1 MIYKSILL
9 ILGYLYGT
17 MLTAT
22 FVVKHS
28 TGNDVSKIGS
38 GNPGMA
44 NVMEHIGK
52 KEGVLVLAGD
62 ILKVIVA
69 GILGHLLFPDKT
81 WHDIFLYTGFGAIL
95 GHNYPLWRKGKGV
108 TVTCT
113 WLILTFGILGAIC
126 CIIGGMVVLLTGW
139 LPLGAVV
146 IPALA
151 IPTVYFIHGNSIELV
166 CVLIATVLMLIR
178 HRKGIYRIIHGEE
191 PLHLKLKKI
200 NKNTL

>member
-1 MIYKSILL
+1 
-9 ILGYLYGT
+9 

-69 GILGHLLFPDKT
+69 GILGRLLFPEKHGMIFFYIQDLERF
-81 WHDIFLYTGFGAIL
+81 WDI
-95 GHNYPLWRKGKGV
+95 
-108 TVTCT
+108 
-113 WLILTFGILGAIC
+113 
-126 CIIGGMVVLLTGW
+126 
-139 LPLGAVV
+139 
-146 IPALA
+146 
-151 IPTVYFIHGNSIELV
+151 
-166 CVLIATVLMLIR
+166 
-178 HRKGIYRIIHGEE
+178 IIHCGEKE
-191 PLHLKLKKI
+191 KVEKVLQLPVRG
-200 NKNTL
+200 

>member
-69 GILGHLLFPDKT
+69 GILGRLLFPDKT
-81 WHDIFLYTGFGAIL
+81 WHDIFYIQDLERFWT
-95 GHNYPLWRKGKGV
+95 
-108 TVTCT
+108 
-113 WLILTFGILGAIC
+113 
-126 CIIGGMVVLLTGW
+126 
-139 LPLGAVV
+139 
-146 IPALA
+146 
-151 IPTVYFIHGNSIELV
+151 
-166 CVLIATVLMLIR
+166 
-178 HRKGIYRIIHGEE
+178 
-191 PLHLKLKKI
+191 
-200 NKNTL
+200 

>member
-52 KEGVLVLAGD
+52 KEGVLVLVGD

-69 GILGHLLFPDKT
+69 GILGRLLFPDKT
-81 WHDIFLYTGFGAIL
+81 WHDIFLYTGFGAIF
-95 GHNYPLWRKGKGV
+95 GHNYPLWRKGKGGKGV

-113 WLILTFGILGAIC
+113 WLILTFGVLGAIC
-126 CIIGGMVVLLTGW
+126 CIIG
-139 LPLGAVV
+139 
-146 IPALA
+146 ALF
-151 IPTVYFIHGNSIELV
+151 PRFCNSFV
-166 CVLIATVLMLIR
+166 
-178 HRKGIYRIIHGEE
+178 KSF
-191 PLHLKLKKI
+191 
-200 NKNTL
+200 

>member
-69 GILGHLLFPDKT
+69 GILGHLLFPEKHGMIFFYIQDLERFL
-81 WHDIFLYTGFGAIL
+81 DI
-95 GHNYPLWRKGKGV
+95 
-108 TVTCT
+108 
-113 WLILTFGILGAIC
+113 
-126 CIIGGMVVLLTGW
+126 
-139 LPLGAVV
+139 
-146 IPALA
+146 
-151 IPTVYFIHGNSIELV
+151 
-166 CVLIATVLMLIR
+166 
-178 HRKGIYRIIHGEE
+178 IIHCGEKE
-191 PLHLKLKKI
+191 KVEKVLQLPVRG
-200 NKNTL
+200 

>member
-52 KEGVLVLAGD
+52 NG
-62 ILKVIVA
+62 
-69 GILGHLLFPDKT
+69 
-81 WHDIFLYTGFGAIL
+81 
-95 GHNYPLWRKGKGV
+95 R
-108 TVTCT
+108 C
-113 WLILTFGILGAIC
+113 FGISRRYIKSYC
-126 CIIGGMVVLLTGW
+126 SRYSW
-139 LPLGAVV
+139 SPV
-146 IPALA
+146 I
-151 IPTVYFIHGNSIELV
+151 S
-166 CVLIATVLMLIR
+166 R
-178 HRKGIYRIIHGEE
+178 
-191 PLHLKLKKI
+191 
-200 NKNTL
+200 

>member
-52 KEGVLVLAGD
+52 KEGVLVLA
-62 ILKVIVA
+62 V
-69 GILGHLLFPDKT
+69 
-81 WHDIFLYTGFGAIL
+81 FL
-95 GHNYPLWRKGKGV
+95 
-108 TVTCT
+108 VTCYFQ
-113 WLILTFGILGAIC
+113 IKH
-126 CIIGGMVVLLTGW
+126 GMIFFYIQDLERFLD
-139 LPLGAVV
+139 
-146 IPALA
+146 I
-151 IPTVYFIHGNSIELV
+151 
-166 CVLIATVLMLIR
+166 
-178 HRKGIYRIIHGEE
+178 IIHCGEKE
-191 PLHLKLKKI
+191 KVEKVLQLPVRG
-200 NKNTL
+200 

>member
-69 GILGHLLFPDKT
+69 GILVACYFQIKHGMIFFYIQDLERFL
-81 WHDIFLYTGFGAIL
+81 DI
-95 GHNYPLWRKGKGV
+95 
-108 TVTCT
+108 
-113 WLILTFGILGAIC
+113 
-126 CIIGGMVVLLTGW
+126 
-139 LPLGAVV
+139 
-146 IPALA
+146 
-151 IPTVYFIHGNSIELV
+151 
-166 CVLIATVLMLIR
+166 
-178 HRKGIYRIIHGEE
+178 IIHCGEKE
-191 PLHLKLKKI
+191 KVEKVLQLPVRG
-200 NKNTL
+200 

>member
-69 GILGHLLFPDKT
+69 GILGRLLFPEKHGMIFFYIQDLERF
-81 WHDIFLYTGFGAIL
+81 WDI
-95 GHNYPLWRKGKGV
+95 
-108 TVTCT
+108 
-113 WLILTFGILGAIC
+113 
-126 CIIGGMVVLLTGW
+126 
-139 LPLGAVV
+139 
-146 IPALA
+146 
-151 IPTVYFIHGNSIELV
+151 
-166 CVLIATVLMLIR
+166 
-178 HRKGIYRIIHGEE
+178 IIHCGEKE
-191 PLHLKLKKI
+191 KVEKVLQLPVRG
-200 NKNTL
+200 

>member
-81 WHDIFLYTGFGAIL
+81 WHDIFYIQDLERFWDI
-95 GHNYPLWRKGKGV
+95 
-108 TVTCT
+108 
-113 WLILTFGILGAIC
+113 
-126 CIIGGMVVLLTGW
+126 
-139 LPLGAVV
+139 
-146 IPALA
+146 
-151 IPTVYFIHGNSIELV
+151 
-166 CVLIATVLMLIR
+166 
-178 HRKGIYRIIHGEE
+178 IIHCGEKE
-191 PLHLKLKKI
+191 KVEKALQLPVRG
-200 NKNTL
+200 

>member
-1 MIYKSILL
+1 M
-9 ILGYLYGT
+9 
-17 MLTAT
+17 
-22 FVVKHS
+22 
-28 TGNDVSKIGS
+28 
-38 GNPGMA
+38 
-44 NVMEHIGK
+44 
-52 KEGVLVLAGD
+52 
-62 ILKVIVA
+62 
-69 GILGHLLFPDKT
+69 
-81 WHDIFLYTGFGAIL
+81 IL
-95 GHNYPLWRKGKGV
+95 GHNYPLWRKGKGGKGV

-113 WLILTFGILGAIC
+113 WLILTFGVPGAIC

-139 LPLGAVV
+139 LPLVAVV

>member
-69 GILGHLLFPDKT
+69 GILGRLLFPDKT
-81 WHDIFLYTGFGAIL
+81 WHDIFLYTGFGAIF
-95 GHNYPLWRKGKGV
+95 GHNYPLWRKGKGGKGDCPV
-108 TVTCT
+108 HPSALQRGLCEQ
-113 WLILTFGILGAIC
+113 GPRSGR
-126 CIIGGMVVLLTGW
+126 GW
-139 LPLGAVV
+139 HPPEAGQRAGQARQCGAVSGR
-146 IPALA
+146 A
-151 IPTVYFIHGNSIELV
+151 G
-166 CVLIATVLMLIR
+166 LIF
-178 HRKGIYRIIHGEE
+178 
-191 PLHLKLKKI
+191 P
-200 NKNTL
+200 

>member
-38 GNPGMA
+38 GNPGRA

-81 WHDIFLYTGFGAIL
+81 WHDIFLYTGFGAIF
-95 GHNYPLWRKGKGV
+95 GHNYQGDMTKRRAAGGAGLG
-108 TVTCT
+108 
-113 WLILTFGILGAIC
+113 LTI
-126 CIIGGMVVLLTGW
+126 V
-139 LPLGAVV
+139 
-146 IPALA
+146 
-151 IPTVYFIHGNSIELV
+151 
-166 CVLIATVLMLIR
+166 
-178 HRKGIYRIIHGEE
+178 KGIVEAHIGTVSVRSSPGVSTTFTVSI
-191 PLHLKLKKI
+191 PV
-200 NKNTL
+200 

>member
-69 GILGHLLFPDKT
+69 GILGRLL
-81 WHDIFLYTGFGAIL
+81 
-95 GHNYPLWRKGKGV
+95 RSEERRVGKE
-108 TVTCT
+108 CLRLCRSR
-113 WLILTFGILGAIC
+113 WS
-126 CIIGGMVVLLTGW
+126 
-139 LPLGAVV
+139 P
-146 IPALA
+146 
-151 IPTVYFIHGNSIELV
+151 YH
-166 CVLIATVLMLIR
+166 
-178 HRKGIYRIIHGEE
+178 
-191 PLHLKLKKI
+191 
-200 NKNTL
+200 

>member
-62 ILKVIVA
+62 ILKVIV
-69 GILGHLLFPDKT
+69 
-81 WHDIFLYTGFGAIL
+81 FL
-95 GHNYPLWRKGKGV
+95 
-108 TVTCT
+108 VTCYFQ
-113 WLILTFGILGAIC
+113 IKH
-126 CIIGGMVVLLTGW
+126 GMIFFYIQDLEQFLD
-139 LPLGAVV
+139 
-146 IPALA
+146 I
-151 IPTVYFIHGNSIELV
+151 
-166 CVLIATVLMLIR
+166 
-178 HRKGIYRIIHGEE
+178 IIHCGEKE
-191 PLHLKLKKI
+191 KVEKVLQLPVRG
-200 NKNTL
+200 

>member
-69 GILGHLLFPDKT
+69 GILGRLLFPDKT
-81 WHDIFLYTGFGAIL
+81 WHDIFLYTGFGAIF
-95 GHNYPLWRKGKGV
+95 GHNYPLWRKGKGGKGV

-113 WLILTFGILGAIC
+113 WLILTFGVLGAIC

-139 LPLGAVV
+139 LPLGGYVK
-146 IPALA
+146 
-151 IPTVYFIHGNSIELV
+151 
-166 CVLIATVLMLIR
+166 IAGMIDESMDTEQMKQPEQPWEFRSNGIFYTWKL
-178 HRKGIYRIIHGEE
+178 HRTCMCTDCNCPYVDSAS
-191 PLHLKLKKI
+191 
-200 NKNTL
+200 

>member
-1 MIYKSILL
+1 M
-9 ILGYLYGT
+9 
-17 MLTAT
+17 
-22 FVVKHS
+22 
-28 TGNDVSKIGS
+28 
-38 GNPGMA
+38 
-44 NVMEHIGK
+44 
-52 KEGVLVLAGD
+52 VLAGD

-81 WHDIFLYTGFGAIL
+81 WHDIFLYTGFGAIF
-95 GHNYPLWRKGKGV
+95 GHNYPLWRKGKGGKGV

-113 WLILTFGILGAIC
+113 WLILTFGVPGAIC

-151 IPTVYFIHGNSIELV
+151 IPTVYFIHGKSIELV

-191 PLHLKLKKI
+191 PLHLKIKKD
-200 NKNTL
+200 K

>member
-69 GILGHLLFPDKT
+69 GI
-81 WHDIFLYTGFGAIL
+81 FLYTGFGAIF
-95 GHNYPLWRKGKGV
+95 GHNYPLWRKGKGGKGV

-113 WLILTFGILGAIC
+113 WLILTFGVLGAIC

-191 PLHLKLKKI
+191 PLHLKLKR
-200 NKNTL
+200 

>member
-69 GILGHLLFPDKT
+69 GILGHLLFPDMF
-81 WHDIFLYTGFGAIL
+81 HDIC
-95 GHNYPLWRKGKGV
+95 HP
-108 TVTCT
+108 
-113 WLILTFGILGAIC
+113 GISRPYFTY
-126 CIIGGMVVLLTGW
+126 IISCGMF
-139 LPLGAVV
+139 
-146 IPALA
+146 
-151 IPTVYFIHGNSIELV
+151 YNERCS
-166 CVLIATVLMLIR
+166 
-178 HRKGIYRIIHGEE
+178 
-191 PLHLKLKKI
+191 
-200 NKNTL
+200 

>member
-69 GILGHLLFPDKT
+69 GILGRLLFPDKT
-81 WHDIFLYTGFGAIL
+81 WHDIFLYTGFGAIF
-95 GHNYPLWRKGKGV
+95 GHNYPLWRKGKGGKGV

-113 WLILTFGILGAIC
+113 WLILTFGVPGAIC
-126 CIIGGMVVLLTGW
+126 CIIGGMVVLLGW
-139 LPLGAVV
+139 LPLVEM
-146 IPALA
+146 
-151 IPTVYFIHGNSIELV
+151 F
-166 CVLIATVLMLIR
+166 
-178 HRKGIYRIIHGEE
+178 KGETGETE
-191 PLHLKLKKI
+191 EQKEAEYSEK
-200 NKNTL
+200 TQDQWETQDEMRSE

>member
-69 GILGHLLFPDKT
+69 GILGGQPEHLQAEGLPAVR
-81 WHDIFLYTGFGAIL
+81 HHGPGLPGPRRRHLPQPHHA
-95 GHNYPLWRKGKGV
+95 GKSV
-108 TVTCT
+108 P
-113 WLILTFGILGAIC
+113 
-126 CIIGGMVVLLTGW
+126 GG
-139 LPLGAVV
+139 
-146 IPALA
+146 
-151 IPTVYFIHGNSIELV
+151 
-166 CVLIATVLMLIR
+166 
-178 HRKGIYRIIHGEE
+178 
-191 PLHLKLKKI
+191 
-200 NKNTL
+200 

>member
-38 GNPGMA
+38 GNPGMT

-81 WHDIFLYTGFGAIL
+81 WHDIFLYTGFGAIF
-95 GHNYPLWRKGKGV
+95 GHNYPLWRKGKGGKGV

-113 WLILTFGILGAIC
+113 WLILTFGVLGAIC

-191 PLHLKLKKI
+191 PLHLKLKR
-200 NKNTL
+200 

>member
-1 MIYKSILL
+1 
-9 ILGYLYGT
+9 

-52 KEGVLVLAGD
+52 KEGVLVLVGD

-69 GILGHLLFPDKT
+69 GILGRLLFPDKT
-81 WHDIFLYTGFGAIL
+81 WHDIFLYTGFGAIF
-95 GHNYPLWRKGKGV
+95 GHNYPLWRKGKGGKGV

-113 WLILTFGILGAIC
+113 WLILTFGVLGAIC

-139 LPLGAVV
+139 LPLLSL
-146 IPALA
+146 IH
-151 IPTVYFIHGNSIELV
+151 ISEPT
-166 CVLIATVLMLIR
+166 R
-178 HRKGIYRIIHGEE
+178 H
-191 PLHLKLKKI
+191 
-200 NKNTL
+200 